1 MKKLLFLL
9 CLLSWSALNAQK
21 TINRPPFIA
30 KATETIEIAAVHLS
44 DTATVIDV
52 DAKFTPKYWIR
63 IAPATCLVADNG
75 ERYQVRQGVGTGI
88 LDARIR
94 RGHFLFDISTF
105 ATICKIIRFCGRG
118 R

>member
-52 DAKFTPKYWIR
+52 DAKFTPKYWIVL
-63 IAPATCLVADNG
+63 PLLLVWWQIMVN
-75 ERYQVRQGVGTGI
+75 V
-88 LDARIR
+88 IR
-94 RGHFLFDISTF
+94 
-105 ATICKIIRFCGRG
+105 CGRE
-118 R
+118 

>member
-52 DAKFTPKYWIR
+52 DAIYSK
-63 IAPATCLVADNG
+63 V
-75 ERYQVRQGVGTGI
+75 
-88 LDARIR
+88 LDTYCPCYLS
-94 RGHFLFDISTF
+94 G
-105 ATICKIIRFCGRG
+105 GR
-118 R
+118 

>member
-63 IAPATCLVADNG
+63 IALLLVWWQIMVN
-75 ERYQVRQGVGTGI
+75 V
-88 LDARIR
+88 IR
-94 RGHFLFDISTF
+94 
-105 ATICKIIRFCGRG
+105 CGRE
-118 R
+118 

>member
-63 IAPATCLVADNG
+63 IAPA
-75 ERYQVRQGVGTGI
+75 GTGI

>member
-63 IAPATCLVADNG
+63 TVSYTHLTLPTT
-75 ERYQVRQGVGTGI
+75 ERV
-88 LDARIR
+88 
-94 RGHFLFDISTF
+94 
-105 ATICKIIRFCGRG
+105 
-118 R
+118 

>member
-52 DAKFTPKYWIR
+52 QNLLQSTGYVLPLLLVWWQIMVNVIR
-63 IAPATCLVADNG
+63 
-75 ERYQVRQGVGTGI
+75 
-88 LDARIR
+88 
-94 RGHFLFDISTF
+94 
-105 ATICKIIRFCGRG
+105 CGRE
-118 R
+118 

>member
-52 DAKFTPKYWIR
+52 DANLLQSTGYVLPLLLVWWQIMVNVIR
-63 IAPATCLVADNG
+63 
-75 ERYQVRQGVGTGI
+75 
-88 LDARIR
+88 
-94 RGHFLFDISTF
+94 
-105 ATICKIIRFCGRG
+105 CGRE
-118 R
+118 